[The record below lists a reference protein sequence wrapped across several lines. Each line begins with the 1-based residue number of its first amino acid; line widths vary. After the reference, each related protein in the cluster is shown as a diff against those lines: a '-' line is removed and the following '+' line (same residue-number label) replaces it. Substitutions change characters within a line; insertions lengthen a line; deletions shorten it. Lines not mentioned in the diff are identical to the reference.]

1 MRTTSFHVVALACA
15 TMLVSACGGG
25 GADNAPGTNSAP
37 TSAGRA
43 TAQSIAPVTAN
54 DTVIIVYLP
63 WGSAGNTVAFKTTTG
78 KAVYLYKNDG
88 VTKVTS
94 LDDLPIGLA
103 NHAWTK
109 NAAATGHLRVRFNPG
124 VYRLKSGWVWPVEA
138 SGHSTSSQ
146 IVLEQNPGTTG
157 EVALMGSEAM
167 SATYRASAGK
177 LTLSTTVNKAF
188 EQLWAEGGRA
198 IRARTP
204 NIGSYYYVRAGAQGW
219 PASAT
224 DPTVVDTLNGA
235 TVSRQAFQADPT
247 GYQALAA
254 AKNANDSNAVV
265 MMMDSWQV
273 TKHRVAELDSAGQ
286 RVRLS
291 PASYWPLGA
300 NGPGERY
307 YIENTLSALDAPGE
321 WYWSGASS
329 TGTLY
334 YIPSAAKDGAKVSFE
349 IPRVEKLLSIKGAVD
364 SGKWAQYIQ
373 FSGLKFR
380 YAKADM
386 PASGY
391 VDGQADAGVSAAIEL
406 NDARNIE
413 FANCEVS
420 HTGGYGIWLNSR
432 VQAVTV
438 ASSELYDLGAGG
450 IKVGKSRPAQVF
462 DVDWAD
468 VSDPNST
475 GQNIVQ
481 GNRIHSLGHV
491 YPGAIGVWIGRS
503 SNNKVAGNLIKDTTY
518 SGISVGWTW
527 DAGPTMASGNLIQN
541 NFLYNIGQHALAD
554 MGGIYLLGRAPNTVV
569 SGNVIKEVRSF
580 DGYAY
585 GGNGIYADEGSS
597 QLNISGNIVLGADGS
612 GFTLHYGEDNV
623 VSGNVFANM
632 SPVFGIGKRNG
643 SSTAV
648 PVTLDSNRFLP
659 SSNAMVGLSADATLM
674 TGQGSSNP
682 TWIATAPV
690 ITNNTVGSQYL
701 PTGTSLAIP
710 TSLCTGCTASGVTVT
725 DTAPLKVPKVSD
737 MNLIEGQNIASSWDT
752 VTLSTTTSAARLWAA
767 KNTDVPPKVIDF
779 RASQWPLSTTNLTGW
794 QVIAQPGKTVDPN
807 DPTVPVSIQK
817 DTDGTQFL
825 ALADTARTDFTWE
838 PYIQSWL
845 SYASGTA
852 KVSFTA
858 RFDSNTNL
866 MHVWRSDDAGTTA
879 GPVMSMVARG
889 TVVDVIVNGRTLM
902 SVPTG
907 SWVGFDVSSPIAT
920 NSTWSLTVTVAGN
933 ASTFTGL
940 AQANAQWAYLG
951 PILFIS
957 NANTRT
963 TTAIKSISAS
973 KL

>member
-1 MRTTSFHVVALACA
+1 MRTASFNVVALACA
-15 TMLVSACGGG
+15 TLFLSACGGG
-25 GADNAPGTNSAP
+25 SDSASSNSSSPA
-37 TSAGRA
+37 SAGRA
-43 TAQSIAPVTAN
+43 TAQSIVPVTVN

-63 WGSAGNTVAFKTTTG
+63 FGSAGNTVAFKTTTG
-78 KAVYLYKNDG
+78 KAVYLYKSNG
-88 VTKVTS
+88 TTKVTS

-103 NHAWTK
+103 THAWTR
-109 NAAATGHLRVRFNPG
+109 NANATGHLRVRFNPG

-138 SGHSTSSQ
+138 SGHSAASQ
-146 IVLEQNPGTTG
+146 LVLEQNPGTSG
-157 EVALMGSEAM
+157 EVALLGSEAA
-167 SATYRASAGK
+167 SATYKASAGK
-177 LTLSTTVNKAF
+177 ITLTTSINKPF

-204 NIGSYYYVRAGAQGW
+204 NVGSYFYVRAGAQGW

-224 DPTVVDTLNGA
+224 DPTVVDALNGS
-235 TVSRQAFQADPT
+235 TVSRQAFQADPA

-254 AKNANDSNAVV
+254 VKSANDNNAVV

-273 TKHRVAELDSAGQ
+273 TKHRVAELDSQGQ

-307 YIENTLSALDAPGE
+307 FIENTQSALDAPGE

-349 IPRVEKLLSIKGAVD
+349 IPRVSKLLAIQGAVD
-364 SGKWAQYIQ
+364 AGKWAQYIQ

-386 PASGY
+386 PAAGY
-391 VDGQADAGVSAAIEL
+391 VDAQADTGVSAAIEL

-438 ASSELYDLGAGG
+438 SSSELYDLGAGG

-462 DVDWAD
+462 EADWAD
-468 VSDPNST
+468 VRDTNST
-475 GQNIVQ
+475 GQNVVQ

-503 SNNKVAGNLIKDTTY
+503 SSNKVVGNLIKDTTY

-527 DAGPTMASGNLIQN
+527 DAGPTMASGNQIQN

-597 QLNISGNIVLGADGS
+597 ELKVSGNIVLGTDGS

-623 VSGNVFANM
+623 VSGNVLANM
-632 SPVFGIGKRNG
+632 APVFGIGKRNG
-643 SSTAV
+643 SSAAV
-648 PVTLDSNRFLP
+648 PLTMDNNRFLP
-659 SSNAMVGLSADATLM
+659 TSNAMIGLSTDETLVAGRG
-674 TGQGSSNP
+674 TSNP
-682 TWIATAPV
+682 TWVPTAPV
-690 ITNNTVGSQYL
+690 LTNNKVGSQYL
-701 PTGTSLAIP
+701 PAGTSLAIP
-710 TSLCTGCTASGVTVT
+710 TSICTGCAASAVTVT
-725 DTAPLKVPKVSD
+725 DTAALKVPRISD
-737 MNLIEGQNIASSWDT
+737 MTLTEGQNIASSWDT
-752 VTLSTTTSAARLWAA
+752 VALSSTTSAARLWAA
-767 KNTDVPPKVIDF
+767 KTQDVPLKVIDF
-779 RASQWPLSTTNLTGW
+779 RASQWPLSTTNLSGW
-794 QVIAQPGKTVDPN
+794 QVIAQPGKTVDVN
-807 DPTVPVSIQK
+807 DTTVPVSIQK

-825 ALADTARTDFTWE
+825 ALADTARTDFAWE

-858 RFDSNTNL
+858 RFDANTNL
-866 MHVWRSDDAGTTA
+866 SHVWRSDDAGTTV
-879 GPVMSMVARG
+879 GPAMSMVARG
-889 TVVDVIVNGRTLM
+889 TGVDVIVNGTTLM

-907 SWVGFDVSSPIAT
+907 TWVSFDVTSPIAP
-920 NSTWSLTVTVAGN
+920 NSTWALSVNVAGKV
-933 ASTFTGL
+933 STFTG
-940 AQANAQWAYLG
+940 QPQGHAQWAYLG

-963 TTAIKSISAS
+963 TTAIKSISAV